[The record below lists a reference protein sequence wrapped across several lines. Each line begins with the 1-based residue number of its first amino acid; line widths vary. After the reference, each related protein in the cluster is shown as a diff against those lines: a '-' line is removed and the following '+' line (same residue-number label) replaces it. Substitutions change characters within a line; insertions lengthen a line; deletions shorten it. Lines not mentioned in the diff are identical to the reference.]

1 MATPDIFQ
9 TKLHQL
15 IPKEPQISVWREV
28 ADPSVEQIER
38 YTEKARAVVWVP
50 TKEDIR
56 RLNEQGIA
64 VIPPDQRTGPRYS
77 MDVVM
82 REAGSPHTKLT
93 VQLPGL
99 EVPHDELE
107 ERLGNLLHDEQLSR
121 MIFPYAVG
129 DRRVLRIYYPP
140 AVSSLITSA
149 SLDVRNMPSQYFQP
163 QQDGTVDYRL
173 QYLVNPGTSIR
184 LNVRSADVAQIRFDA
199 APR

>member
-1 MATPDIFQ
+1 MATPDILHTQ
-9 TKLHQL
+9 LHQL
-15 IPKEPQISVWREV
+15 VPKEPQISEWREIT
-28 ADPSVEQIER
+28 DPSVEQIER

-82 REAGSPHTKLT
+82 REAGSPPTKLT

-99 EVPHDELE
+99 EVPHHELE
-107 ERLGNLLHDEQLSR
+107 KRLGSLLQDEQLSR

-129 DRRVLRIYYPP
+129 DRGVLRIYYPP

-149 SLDVRNMPSQYFQP
+149 KLEIRNMPSQYFQP
-163 QQDGTVDYRL
+163 QQEGTVDYRV
-173 QYLVNPGTSIR
+173 QYLVNAGSSIR
-184 LNVRSADVAQIRFDA
+184 LNVLSADVEQIRFDA
-199 APR
+199 ASS